1 MPGPDRPYGRSVCR
15 LPPWPITPLPAGAV
29 VLRRFRDDD
38 VDMVREL
45 ATDPYVPLIGSLPA
59 GADEEQAGAW
69 IERQHARWTEGAG
82 FSFAVA
88 DAADD
93 RALGT
98 IGLHLRELEEGRATA
113 GYAVAPSARG
123 TGVAAS
129 ALVALTAFAWTIA
142 DLHRVA
148 LLVEPGNTAS
158 LRTAERAGYEREGLL
173 RRHSEIGGRRRDM
186 VLLAA
191 VRP

>member
-1 MPGPDRPYGRSVCR
+1 MPS
-15 LPPWPITPLPAGAV
+15 LPPWPTAPLRAGAV
-29 VLRRFRDDD
+29 ELRRFRADD

-45 ATDPYVPLIGSLPA
+45 ATDPYVPLIGSLPP
-59 GADEEQAGAW
+59 GADDEQARAW
-69 IERQHARWTEGAG
+69 IERQHARWTDGAG

-88 DAADD
+88 DADDD
-93 RALGT
+93 RPLGT
-98 IGLHLRELEEGRATA
+98 IGLHLRELDQGRGTA

-123 TGVAAS
+123 RGVAAA
-129 ALVALTAFAWTIA
+129 ALVALTAYAWTLP

-148 LLVEPGNTAS
+148 LLVEPWNTAS
-158 LRTAERAGYEREGLL
+158 VRTAERAGYEREGLL
-173 RRHSEIGGRRRDM
+173 RNHSQIGGRRRDM

>member
-1 MPGPDRPYGRSVCR
+1 V
-15 LPPWPITPLPAGAV
+15 PAGAV
-29 VLRRFRDDD
+29 ALRRFRADD

-45 ATDPYVPLIGSLPA
+45 ATDPYVPLIGSLPP
-59 GADEEQAGAW
+59 GADEEQARAW
-69 IERQHARWTEGAG
+69 IERQHARWAKGAG

-88 DAADD
+88 DTAED
-93 RALGT
+93 RPLGT

-123 TGVAAS
+123 RGIAAA
-129 ALVALTAFAWTIA
+129 ALVALTTFAWTIPA
-142 DLHRVA
+142 LHRVA
-148 LLVEPGNTAS
+148 LLVETWNTAS

-173 RRHSEIGGRRRDM
+173 RSHSEIGERRRDM